1 MKFVVKSKQLPWKP
15 AVLLLP
21 QTRLVHST
29 RRLDWT
35 ERERRPGNCHYVTS
49 MATVFSVILLS
60 FSCS

>member
-1 MKFVVKSKQLPWKP
+1 MKFVIKSKQMPWKP

-29 RRLDWT
+29 RRLDWA
-35 ERERRPGNCHYVTS
+35 ERERRPGNGYYVTS
-49 MATVFSVILLS
+49 MATVFSILLS